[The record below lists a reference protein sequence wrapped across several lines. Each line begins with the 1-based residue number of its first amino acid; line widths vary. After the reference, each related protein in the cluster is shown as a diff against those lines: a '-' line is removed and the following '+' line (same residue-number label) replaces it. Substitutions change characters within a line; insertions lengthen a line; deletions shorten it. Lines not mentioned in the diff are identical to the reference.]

1 MKSLKETAEKISQNA
16 DTALELRKIT
26 QTIKN
31 VKKFNMTNDEK
42 DVLMKGI
49 VMQLEV
55 IAGAC
60 GEIWWAAQD
69 LESFAEGNQPAE
81 EAERDN

>member
-16 DTALELRKIT
+16 DTALELQKIT

-31 VKKFNMTNDEK
+31 VKKFHMTNDEK

-60 GEIWWAAQD
+60 TEIWWAARD

>member
-16 DTALELRKIT
+16 DTALELQKIT

-31 VKKFNMTNDEK
+31 VKNFHMTNDEK

-49 VMQLEV
+49 IMQLEV

-60 GEIWWAAQD
+60 TEIWWAAQD

>member
-1 MKSLKETAEKISQNA
+1 MKSLKGTAEKIIQYA
-16 DTALELRKIT
+16 DTALELQKIT

-49 VMQLEV
+49 IMQLEV

-60 GEIWWAAQD
+60 TEIWWAAQD

>member
-1 MKSLKETAEKISQNA
+1 MYA
-16 DTALELRKIT
+16 DTALELQRIT

-31 VKKFNMTNDEK
+31 VKKFQMTNDEK

-55 IAGAC
+55 IAEAC
-60 GEIWWAAQD
+60 TEIWWATRD

-81 EAERDN
+81 EAKRDN

>member
-16 DTALELRKIT
+16 DTALELQKIT

-60 GEIWWAAQD
+60 GEIWWAARD

-81 EAERDN
+81 EAERDD

>member
-16 DTALELRKIT
+16 DTALELQRIT
-26 QTIKN
+26 MTLKN
-31 VKKFNMTNDEK
+31 MGKFYMNKDEK
-42 DVLMKGI
+42 DVFMKGI
-49 VMQLEV
+49 IMQLEV

-60 GEIWWAAQD
+60 TEIWWAAQD

>member
-16 DTALELRKIT
+16 DTALELQKIT

-49 VMQLEV
+49 IMQLEV

-60 GEIWWAAQD
+60 TEIWWASRD